1 MLRLILLSAVVWVAG
16 CADDRCSVERRM
28 NCRGLTPLRSTSL
41 RRCAAVTQR
50 SRPSSGDGR
59 LLRPLRRRK
68 MNYQCSADGRF
79 WDDACALE
87 CTGLPSVTEA
97 AFGSP
102 RCRCTAR
109 AYRVVDKTL
118 AKPLPPAA

>member
-28 NCRGLTPLRSTSL
+28 NCQGFDAPQVDARYDACRGCDAEVSPVFREM
-41 RRCAAVTQR
+41 
-50 SRPSSGDGR
+50 GDCFD
-59 LLRPLRRRK
+59 PCVAEK
-68 MNYQCSADGRF
+68 MNYQCSADGQF

-97 AFGSP
+97 ALRLAEMQVHRASLSS
-102 RCRCTAR
+102 CR
-109 AYRVVDKTL
+109 
-118 AKPLPPAA
+118 